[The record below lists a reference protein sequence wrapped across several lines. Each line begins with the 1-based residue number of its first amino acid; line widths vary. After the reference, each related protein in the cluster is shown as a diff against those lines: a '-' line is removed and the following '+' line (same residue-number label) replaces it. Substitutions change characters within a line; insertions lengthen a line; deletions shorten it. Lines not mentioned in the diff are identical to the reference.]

1 MQQHSAHII
10 PQLTP
15 RLSPDEAAWND
26 REDVWQCILRQ
37 DWTGDNYRPEVLL
50 ERLLDAYEVLFPE
63 RYPKMC
69 RLMRTDTDLPE
80 TKEDNND
87 QS

>member
-1 MQQHSAHII
+1 MRKYPPSIE
-10 PQLTP
+10 QLTQG
-15 RLSPDEAAWND
+15 N
-26 REDVWQCILRQ
+26 REEVWQCLLRQ

-63 RYPKMC
+63 RYPEMC
-69 RLMRTDTDLPE
+69 RLMRTDTDQPE